1 MPWRRARFSFVSL
14 PSWLFRHTN
23 NSKQKYK
30 YNTNQSV
37 ILFLLDLLFGFLLP
51 ALFWL
56 HRIDIQSRSTPK
68 NTGNVFG
75 FVLWIWLNIHFQW
88 ASLPAGW
95 LVKLLSNRLGFDYLF
110 KSLAQTRT
118 HTHTLTHHFPISIS
132 KWARRII
139 SLTTFGTGKAD
150 GGRQFQWYTTKVL
163 IYVVIQS
170 IQFIHLGEHTHAHSS
185 GHVPFRLISKTCYK
199 YRFNSKSSSNSTV
212 PMGAEALLPES
223 MWNTFLTLS
232 PSLSLA
238 HFLFEY
244 SKICGLVHGHS
255 KFVQNIDGHFAFWS
269 TK

>member
-1 MPWRRARFSFVSL
+1 MCSALYCESGWIFTFSG
-14 PSWLFRHTN
+14 PHC
-23 NSKQKYK
+23 Q
-30 YNTNQSV
+30 
-37 ILFLLDLLFGFLLP
+37 LD
-51 ALFWL
+51 
-56 HRIDIQSRSTPK
+56 
-68 NTGNVFG
+68 
-75 FVLWIWLNIHFQW
+75 
-88 ASLPAGW
+88 AGW

-199 YRFNSKSSSNSTV
+199 YRFNSKGSSNSTV

-255 KFVQNIDGHFAFWS
+255 KFHVQNIDGHFAFWS

>member
-1 MPWRRARFSFVSL
+1 M
-14 PSWLFRHTN
+14 
-23 NSKQKYK
+23 
-30 YNTNQSV
+30 
-37 ILFLLDLLFGFLLP
+37 
-51 ALFWL
+51 
-56 HRIDIQSRSTPK
+56 
-68 NTGNVFG
+68 FG

-88 ASLPAGW
+88 ASLPAGCSVTCEAFIKSSW
-95 LVKLLSNRLGFDYLF
+95 FRLSFQVSRSD
-110 KSLAQTRT
+110 S
-118 HTHTLTHHFPISIS
+118 HTHTYTHSSFS
-132 KWARRII
+132 
-139 SLTTFGTGKAD
+139 
-150 GGRQFQWYTTKVL
+150 Y
-163 IYVVIQS
+163 
-170 IQFIHLGEHTHAHSS
+170 IHLQMGSTYNFSNNFRNRKGWWRPAISVIYTKSADICCHSIDTIYTFRRAHTRALIS